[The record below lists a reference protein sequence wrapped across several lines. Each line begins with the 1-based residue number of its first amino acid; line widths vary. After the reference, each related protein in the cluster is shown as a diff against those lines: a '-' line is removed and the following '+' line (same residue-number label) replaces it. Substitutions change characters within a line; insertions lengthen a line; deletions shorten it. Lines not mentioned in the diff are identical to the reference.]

1 MSRSLVGVS
10 LLAICGVGFAAAC
23 GDDDGQ
29 TLATTTGNGGNAGGS
44 TATVGGSGGD
54 GGVQM
59 AGGGGS
65 TSTSSGGAPSD
76 YPDGGYGNQEGDVFP
91 FLTWQGYLQHRSD
104 RARHHRDVDRHL
116 HLARSAWERRAV
128 RPHPHH
134 ALRVKRLS

>member
-91 FLTWQGYLQHRSD
+91 FLTWQGYLSTD
-104 RARHHRDVDRHL
+104 PTALATTETWTDTYTSLDL
-116 HLARSAWERRAV
+116 HGSGAQY
-128 RPHPHH
+128 
-134 ALRVKRLS
+134 ALIHTTLSG